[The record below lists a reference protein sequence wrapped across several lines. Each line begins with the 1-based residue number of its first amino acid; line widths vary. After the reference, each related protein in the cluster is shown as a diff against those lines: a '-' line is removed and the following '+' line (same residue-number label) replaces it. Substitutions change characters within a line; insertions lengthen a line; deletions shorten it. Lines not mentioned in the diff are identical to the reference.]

1 MKIRANSGFTL
12 VELLV
17 AIALGLVIL
26 AGVYQTFR
34 TQHDSYIVQD
44 QVAAMQQNLRAAMY
58 LITRDLQMAGWYTN
72 FDRSNRDIDLDDLG
86 MENGRPLL
94 FSLDNSDG
102 AGGNINAGTDALVI
116 LKGGSENRP
125 LLGTE
130 LASGNS
136 INLSNR
142 DLGGSPDVDLNND
155 SKKYGLLVKSDL
167 RAADLFVVD
176 TASGTITNPWSL
188 NENYLS
194 GDLVFR
200 ADIIIYKVNNDA
212 TGRPTLYRRNLGN
225 DNNYQVVAEN
235 IDNMQVRYQL
245 NDGSWVNELVLA
257 NQAQVRAVEVILVG
271 RTAQRQRGYTD
282 TNTYDFANNPAP
294 HIQPQRQFQKEGI
307 QHDCENE
314 KRGAIAMKRPILNNY
329 RISPF
334 GRNDGLQRKCFTG
347 RQQGW
352 TLIEIL
358 VAIVV
363 LTVGLL
369 AVGTMQIS
377 AIRGNFM
384 GGNTSIALTLASQ
397 KMEDLFNRDYDD
409 ADLVAGVHEEN
420 VSDSGVVDAGGFYRR
435 TWDIADMA
443 NPWPDMKEIT
453 VVVTW
458 ENDRHRVNLRSM
470 RRP

>member
-1 MKIRANSGFTL
+1 MATLKEETTMKIRTNSGFTL

-245 NDGSWVNELVLA
+245 SDGSWVNELVLA

-294 HIQPQRQFQKEGI
+294 H
-307 QHDCENE
+307 
-314 KRGAIAMKRPILNNY
+314 NNPNDNF
-329 RISPF
+329 RRKVFSTIVKT
-334 GRNDGLQRKCFTG
+334 RN
-347 RQQGW
+347 
-352 TLIEIL
+352 
-358 VAIVV
+358 
-363 LTVGLL
+363 VGL
-369 AVGTMQIS
+369 
-377 AIRGNFM
+377 
-384 GGNTSIALTLASQ
+384 
-397 KMEDLFNRDYDD
+397 
-409 ADLVAGVHEEN
+409 
-420 VSDSGVVDAGGFYRR
+420 
-435 TWDIADMA
+435 
-443 NPWPDMKEIT
+443 
-453 VVVTW
+453 
-458 ENDRHRVNLRSM
+458 
-470 RRP
+470 